1 MERFYKCYIKRKD
14 PDGVSAMP
22 PKPYKFRF
30 QQKMSRIFA
39 LSSHTRADPLQYQR
53 TMMPAL
59 IDVIDQADFT
69 TTRSGAFGDDR
80 RTTHLYGDQQSQM
93 QPMQMQIQQQDV
105 RFA

>member
-39 LSSHTRADPLQYQR
+39 LSSHMRQNTLQYQR
-53 TMMPAL
+53 SLPAL
-59 IDVIDQADFT
+59 IDVLDQADFST
-69 TTRSGAFGDDR
+69 QRGGTFAGSDDR
-80 RTTHLYGDQQSQM
+80 RTAPFNPDH
-93 QPMQMQIQQQDV
+93 DV
-105 RFA
+105 RFT